1 MLYTNE
7 LKKNPNQSSW
17 IFYFYLYIDLKKDNP
32 FIYKHS
38 NDDGHAIFIYKFAY
52 MFKSCKNFQI
62 SLDIYKLNKQKP
74 CPHQLNFTNG
84 KRQLIYSQTHLSLHL
99 VCAKQKH

>member
-7 LKKNPNQSSW
+7 LKKNPHQSSW

-84 KRQLIYSQTHLSLHL
+84 KRQLIYS
-99 VCAKQKH
+99 